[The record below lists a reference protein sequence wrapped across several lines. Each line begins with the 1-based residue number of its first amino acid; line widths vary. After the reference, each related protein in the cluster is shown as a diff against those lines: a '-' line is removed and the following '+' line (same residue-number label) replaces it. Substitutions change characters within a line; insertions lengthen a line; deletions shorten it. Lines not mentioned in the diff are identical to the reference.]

1 MKVLLHLAASLA
13 AIVLIPRP
21 AGAQSTVGN
30 LTCFRIGD
38 PMSKAKFQVTLGSE
52 AGSMHCTLKAPANRA
67 CIATSG
73 TVVSPPPPEAG
84 GGADVSTSFLCYQAR
99 CSPGPGAASLE
110 DAFGRRAV
118 ALVAPK
124 SLCLPASSGGFTTTT
139 TVVGTTTT
147 TSPTGCRFANGEC
160 TGSCAPGMKCGAA
173 AGTGSCECRSVS
185 CGEAAAPECN
195 GACAEPSKACV
206 FSVTGCSCVRMP

>member
-1 MKVLLHLAASLA
+1 MKLLLHLAASLA

-30 LTCFRIGD
+30 LTCFRIND
-38 PMSKAKFQVTLGSE
+38 PMPRAKFQVTLGGE

-139 TVVGTTTT
+139 RVHRVV
-147 TSPTGCRFANGEC
+147 R
-160 TGSCAPGMKCGAA
+160 PGHEMRRGRRH
-173 AGTGSCECRSVS
+173 GL
-185 CGEAAAPECN
+185 
-195 GACAEPSKACV
+195 
-206 FSVTGCSCVRMP
+206 VRMPERLLRRGHGPGVQRRLRRTERGVRLLGQRL

>member
-1 MKVLLHLAASLA
+1 MKLLLHLAASLA

-30 LTCFRIGD
+30 LTCFRISD

-139 TVVGTTTT
+139 TVVGTTTPP
-147 TSPTGCRFANGEC
+147 SVVQPSA
-160 TGSCAPGMKCGAA
+160 SCARRAVDRVQSALTSQATVESLLHVPAGVVSPGI
-173 AGTGSCECRSVS
+173 GSLHVPRS
-185 CGEAAAPECN
+185 
-195 GACAEPSKACV
+195 
-206 FSVTGCSCVRMP
+206 

>member
-1 MKVLLHLAASLA
+1 MKLLLHLAASLA

-30 LTCFRIGD
+30 LTCFRISD
-38 PMSKAKFQVTLGSE
+38 PMPRAKFQVTLGGE

-118 ALVAPK
+118 ALVASP
-124 SLCLPASSGGFTTTT
+124 SLPICALLTLASRCSKK
-139 TVVGTTTT
+139 
-147 TSPTGCRFANGEC
+147 TSPRP
-160 TGSCAPGMKCGAA
+160 TGSAA
-173 AGTGSCECRSVS
+173 IAFTSTRLARARSRHACRSRS
-185 CGEAAAPECN
+185 GSTLWRPRPRRRA
-195 GACAEPSKACV
+195 GWPS
-206 FSVTGCSCVRMP
+206 

>member
-1 MKVLLHLAASLA
+1 MKLLLHLAASLA

-110 DAFGRRAV
+110 DRHSPARLSEPAGRDRTA
-118 ALVAPK
+118 
-124 SLCLPASSGGFTTTT
+124 
-139 TVVGTTTT
+139 
-147 TSPTGCRFANGEC
+147 
-160 TGSCAPGMKCGAA
+160 
-173 AGTGSCECRSVS
+173 
-185 CGEAAAPECN
+185 EAAAHDDRVESLSHDVSRPPWT
-195 GACAEPSKACV
+195 A
-206 FSVTGCSCVRMP
+206 MPAPGSSRSA